1 MQNNK
6 INEMKM
12 FFCIVILISFLV
24 TNPLIYSFI
33 LTVGFFENSNRTLIF
48 DSWNENENNS
58 FATKNLSRFH
68 VVAIKKAYT
77 NSLLQ

>member
-1 MQNNK
+1 MQNNN

-24 TNPLIYSFI
+24 TNPLIYPFI
-33 LTVGFFENSNRTLIF
+33 LKVAFFENSNQTLIF
-48 DSWNENENNS
+48 DSWNKNENNS
-58 FATKNLSRFH
+58 FPIKNLSRFH
-68 VVAIKKAYT
+68 VTAIKKAYT

>member
-12 FFCIVILISFLV
+12 FFCIVIHISFLV
-24 TNPLIYSFI
+24 TNPLIDSFI
-33 LTVGFFENSNRTLIF
+33 LKVAFFENSNRTLIF
-48 DSWNENENNS
+48 DSWSENENNS
-58 FATKNLSRFH
+58 FPIKNLSRFH
-68 VVAIKKAYT
+68 VAAIKKAYT